1 MRKNFCALSFVGL
14 SLCFVQEGFAVLRST
29 NTTNTEFSGADQARN
44 FTRHLRNSDKID
56 TKVDGQ
62 LPSIFIIGA
71 LKGGSLSLL
80 DLISHHPLLCTGMQK
95 EPNFFSNDDNYEEGP
110 KVYKDMFRETKCS
123 KNAKYSKYIDGT
135 PMLHI
140 PKVWSRIADTYNND
154 KDGKKMKD
162 NLKFIVL
169 LREPVSRDFVWYQ
182 HKLRNSLHKGL
193 KFSDVKTIKEVTE
206 ESGFKDKDGL
216 DTRHGRYIEQLQEF
230 TKYFRRDQIMVLNSQ
245 VIFDDAASVIKN
257 IYQFLNVPGQTVPN
271 LVLPRPNHYLETSTA
286 FETCTVHHIPEMD
299 CSYRDPLGEYYQPY
313 NLQLYYWLKATK
325 GEANINE
332 PPFLP
337 TFSNYKDSPCVA
349 DARSD
354 YNTFLDKEKETILLR
369 EEFQTKTNGFHMP
382 YGQCRAP
389 HEKVKEE
396 E

>member
-245 VIFDDAASVIKN
+245 VIFDDAASVIRTS
-257 IYQFLNVPGQTVPN
+257 ISSSTYQ
-271 LVLPRPNHYLETSTA
+271 
-286 FETCTVHHIPEMD
+286 
-299 CSYRDPLGEYYQPY
+299 
-313 NLQLYYWLKATK
+313 
-325 GEANINE
+325 
-332 PPFLP
+332 
-337 TFSNYKDSPCVA
+337 
-349 DARSD
+349 
-354 YNTFLDKEKETILLR
+354 DK
-369 EEFQTKTNGFHMP
+369 
-382 YGQCRAP
+382 QCRI
-389 HEKVKEE
+389 
-396 E
+396 